1 MFSIFSA
8 VNPVAFEIGNL
19 EIRWYGIVI
28 VLGMIMGLA
37 YACRQ
42 AKVINLDVDDAI
54 ELFLWIV
61 PLAVV
66 CARLLY
72 VFVRPDEYFTKEIWS
87 DFGKGFVNMIAI
99 WEGGLTIIGGILGG
113 IVGGI
118 FFTLRHRKTVNFGN
132 VADIVIVPL
141 LTGQIVGRLGNFFNQ
156 EAFGIPIDNPS
167 LQTFPFAVYIDNPS
181 GVGDKHFELVQEA
194 LDKGQELFGE
204 RAYWF
209 AATFFYEMVWNFI
222 GVVFCYIVWKKGSTK
237 KYPGLLLIFYLFWYC
252 LGRAWIDSI
261 RMDGLLVTQI
271 ACGIVAPLAL
281 LAMVGYVLLR
291 NSQLSYRRI
300 RALKEANELNGA
312 QLTVYDVKNY
322 ERIGKIMKNDK
333 NPLRIFYGMKKPYL
347 DVNFDELDYYH
358 VPKDYKKI
366 FKDAKQLEYGL
377 RPLEK

>member
-1 MFSIFSA
+1 MLFSA

-19 EIRWYGIVI
+19 SVRWYGIVI
-28 VLGMIMGLA
+28 VLGMIIGLA

-42 AKVINLDVDDAI
+42 SHVIKLTIDDTI

-66 CARLLY
+66 FARLLY
-72 VFVRPDEYFTKEIWS
+72 VIVRPSAYFAPELWE
-87 DFGKGFVNMIAI
+87 DFGKGFINMIAV

-113 IVGGI
+113 ILGGI
-118 FFTLRHRKTVNFGN
+118 FFTIRHRKQINFGN

-156 EAFGIPIDNPS
+156 EAFGIPIDNPH
-167 LQTFPFAVYIDNPS
+167 LQTFPFAVYIDSPS
-181 GVGDKHFELVQEA
+181 GVETKHQAVVDAA
-194 LDKGQELFGE
+194 LDRGQELFGE

-209 AATFFYEMVWNFI
+209 AATFFYEMVWNTIGLFI
-222 GVVFCYIVWKKGSTK
+222 CYAFWKKGSTK
-237 KYPGLLLIFYLFWYC
+237 KYPGLLLIFYMFWYA

-271 ACGIVAPLAL
+271 ACGIVAPLGL
-281 LAMVGYVLLR
+281 IAMICYVLLR

-300 RALKEANELNGA
+300 RALKEANELGGA
-312 QLTVYDVKNY
+312 MLTEFDVKNY
-322 ERIGKIMKNDK
+322 VRIGNILKNEK
-333 NPLRIFYGMKKPYL
+333 NPLRILYGAKKPYL
-347 DVNFDELDYYH
+347 DVDFDSLDYYH

-366 FKDAKQLEYGL
+366 FKNAKNEVYVLA
-377 RPLEK
+377 K

>member
-1 MFSIFSA
+1 MLFLA

-19 EIRWYGIVI
+19 SVRWYGIVI
-28 VLGMIMGLA
+28 VLGMIIGLL

-42 AKVINLDVDDAI
+42 AHVIKLSFDDAI

-72 VFVRPDEYFTKEIWS
+72 VFVRPDEYFSKEQWE
-87 DFGKGFVNMIAI
+87 DFGKGFLNMIAV
-99 WEGGLTIIGGILGG
+99 WQGGLTIIGGILGG

-118 FFTLRHRKTVNFGN
+118 FFTIRHRKEVNFGN

-181 GVGDKHFELVQEA
+181 GVGEEHWAIVQEA
-194 LDKGQELFGE
+194 LNKGGG
-204 RAYWF
+204 AYWF
-209 AATFFYEMVWNFI
+209 AATFFYEMVWNTIGLFI
-222 GVVFCYIVWKKGSTK
+222 CYALWKKDSTK

-281 LAMVGYVLLR
+281 LAMIGYVLLR

-300 RALKEANELNGA
+300 RALKEANELCGA
-312 QLTVYDVKNY
+312 QLTEYDVKNY
-322 ERIGKIMKNDK
+322 KRIGKIMANEK
-333 NPLRIFYGMKKPYL
+333 NPLRIFYGVKNEYL
-347 DVNFDELDYYH
+347 DVNFEELDYYH

-366 FKDAKQLEYGL
+366 LKNAKNEEYVL
-377 RPLEK
+377 AK

>member
-1 MFSIFSA
+1 MLFSS

-19 EIRWYGIVI
+19 SVRWYGIVI
-28 VLGMIMGLA
+28 VFGMIIGLL

-42 AKVINLDVDDAI
+42 ARVIGLSADDAI
-54 ELFLWIV
+54 ELFLWVV

-66 CARLLY
+66 FARLLY
-72 VFVRPDEYFTKEIWS
+72 VIVRPSEYFSADQWE
-87 DFGKGFVNMIAI
+87 DFGKGFVNMIAV

-113 IVGGI
+113 ILGGI
-118 FFTLRHRKTVNFGN
+118 FFTLRHKKEVNFGN

-167 LQTFPFAVYIDNPS
+167 LQTFPFAVYIDQPS
-181 GVGDKHFELVQEA
+181 GVGDKHWSQVYDA
-194 LDKGQELFGE
+194 ITKGGGG
-204 RAYWF
+204 YWF

-252 LGRAWIDSI
+252 FGRAWIDSI

-271 ACGIVAPLAL
+271 ACGIIAPLAL
-281 LAMVGYVLLR
+281 AAMIGYVLLR

-300 RALKEANELNGA
+300 RSLKEANELEGA

-322 ERIGKIMKNDK
+322 KRIGKIMANEK
-333 NPLRIFYGMKKPYL
+333 NPLRVFYGVKNEYL
-347 DVNFDELDYYH
+347 EVDFDALDYYH

-366 FKDAKQLEYGL
+366 FKAAKNLEYGL